1 MGAVRLGQLPF
12 IKIMELRESVEDI
25 NKRLIEEYSR
35 DIGDGRANY
44 RVVFSDDLMEKRIIK
59 FDDHGN
65 ELIFAEVRLVP
76 KYRQWKP
83 HRFILERLVP
93 VIGETDLLEKMSY
106 EPIWTFEDKRG
117 KYLPPWFEACRH
129 IIENILMN
137 MASRNYYT
145 KYKDTM
151 SKDEYIASIQ
161 KMEDELFGNET
172 DIGDALSTGSGVGFT
187 THKTLQ

>member
-1 MGAVRLGQLPF
+1 
-12 IKIMELRESVEDI
+12 MELRESVESI
-25 NKRLIEEYSR
+25 NERLIEHYSR
-35 DIGDGRANY
+35 DIGDGRPNY
-44 RVVFSDDLMEKRIIK
+44 RIVFSDDLMEKRK
-59 FDDHGN
+59 VTHDAHGN

-83 HRFILERLVP
+83 HRYILERLVP

-106 EPIWTFEDKRG
+106 EPLWTFEDKRG

-137 MASRNYYT
+137 IASKNYYT

-151 SKDEYIASIQ
+151 SKDEYIAKIQ

-172 DIGDALSTGSGVGFT
+172 DIGDALAYKSGVGYT
-187 THKTLQ
+187 TSATAEKESKNG